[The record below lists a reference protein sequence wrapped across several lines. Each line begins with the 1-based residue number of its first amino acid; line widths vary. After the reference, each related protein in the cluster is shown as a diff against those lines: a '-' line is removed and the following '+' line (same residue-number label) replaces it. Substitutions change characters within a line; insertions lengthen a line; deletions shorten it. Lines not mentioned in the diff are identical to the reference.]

1 MARKDKNYVFKD
13 SNEDQRKVKVSKRV
27 NWMKKKAI
35 EEQKQAQ
42 SNQEQIVKN
51 DFALDQKETLEVN
64 QEVKNEDMK
73 VDTQQVADDS
83 IAKLETS
90 DDQSGVKVETTKTF
104 NDLNKNPIQLDFE
117 EKEKAYLDAL
127 KETEKAALKLRIEKE
142 RGSVIRKIDRW
153 SKRGGRLRREI
164 FVKRQYYYLVAPY
177 TILFFIF
184 TVVPVLMSLVLS
196 FTYFNLLEFPTF
208 VGWDNYKSLFVDDK
222 VFMIALKNTAILAVI
237 TGPVSY
243 IMAFVFAWLSNEL
256 KPLLRSFMTL
266 IFYAPSI
273 SGNVYLVWKLI
284 FSSDNY
290 GYANSMLMELNIIQ
304 EPITWLQDPDYII
317 WILIIVQLWMSLGV
331 SFLSFIAGLQGV
343 NKEYYEAG
351 AIDGIKSRWQELWY
365 ITLPQMKSQLMFG
378 AVMQI
383 TSSLAIAEV
392 SINIAGFPSIE
403 YAGHTIITHLMDYG
417 NTRMEMGYA
426 SAIATILFL
435 IMILANL
442 LVRKILRRVGS

>member
-1 MARKDKNYVFKD
+1 MNSLTNQLIKD
-13 SNEDQRKVKVSKRV
+13 
-27 NWMKKKAI
+27 
-35 EEQKQAQ
+35 
-42 SNQEQIVKN
+42 
-51 DFALDQKETLEVN
+51 
-64 QEVKNEDMK
+64 
-73 VDTQQVADDS
+73 
-83 IAKLETS
+83 
-90 DDQSGVKVETTKTF
+90 
-104 NDLNKNPIQLDFE
+104 PIQTRAE
-117 EKEKAYLDAL
+117 ELEAKYLEATKEYEEA
-127 KETEKAALKLRIEKE
+127 TLKLKIEKE
-142 RGSVIRKIDRW
+142 RGSVIRKLDRW
-153 SKRGGRLRREI
+153 SKRGGRLRREV
-164 FVKRQYYYLVAPY
+164 FLKRQYYYLVAPY

-184 TVVPVLMSLVLS
+184 TVLPVLMSLVLS

-208 VGWDNYKSLFVDDK
+208 IGWENYKSLFVDDK
-222 VFMIALKNTAILAVI
+222 VFITAIENTAILAVI

-243 IMAFVFAWLSNEL
+243 IMAFVFAWLINEL

-266 IFYAPSI
+266 VFYAPSI

-290 GYANSMLMELNIIQ
+290 GYANSILMELNIIQ
-304 EPITWLQDPDYII
+304 EPITWLQDGKYII

-343 NKEYYEAG
+343 NKELYEAG

-392 SINIAGFPSIE
+392 SINIAGFPSVE

-426 SAIATILFL
+426 SAIATILFVV
-435 IMILANL
+435 MILANL